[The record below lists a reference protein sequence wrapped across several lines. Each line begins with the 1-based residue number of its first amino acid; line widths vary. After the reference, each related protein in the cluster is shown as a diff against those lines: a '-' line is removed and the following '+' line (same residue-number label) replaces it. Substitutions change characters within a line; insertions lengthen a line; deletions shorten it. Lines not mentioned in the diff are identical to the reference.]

1 MAYLSATLLPP
12 LRKRRDIVKLPS
24 SFKTFATKRLASK
37 IPTSKYVLHTLESQ
51 KFSICITSAYI
62 FIAETINEPLV
73 QLLKCH
79 SDAKKYCEIVE
90 SMWKNGDDT
99 VRNVLDV
106 TILERLS
113 DDKVIWQEFGKVIS
127 LDFKNYINNEVL
139 VHNVMMSSIKR
150 LP

>member
-1 MAYLSATLLPP
+1 MNQQDCIKRIIEVFPEYYELYLSHMSEYGEVLL
-12 LRKRRDIVKLPS
+12 
-24 SFKTFATKRLASK
+24 
-37 IPTSKYVLHTLESQ
+37 H
-51 KFSICITSAYI
+51 I

>member
-1 MAYLSATLLPP
+1 MNKQDCIKRIIEVFPEYYELYLSHMSEYGEVLL
-12 LRKRRDIVKLPS
+12 
-24 SFKTFATKRLASK
+24 
-37 IPTSKYVLHTLESQ
+37 H
-51 KFSICITSAYI
+51 I

>member
-1 MAYLSATLLPP
+1 MSEYGE
-12 LRKRRDIVKLPS
+12 
-24 SFKTFATKRLASK
+24 
-37 IPTSKYVLHTLESQ
+37 VLFH
-51 KFSICITSAYI
+51 I